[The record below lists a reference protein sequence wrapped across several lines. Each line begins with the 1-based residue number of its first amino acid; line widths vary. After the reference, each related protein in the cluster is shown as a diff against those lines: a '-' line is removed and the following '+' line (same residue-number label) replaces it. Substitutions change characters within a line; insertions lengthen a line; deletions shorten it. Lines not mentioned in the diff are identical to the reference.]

1 MDDRELEAT
10 QPTEEEQEQLDRDH
24 AEYDYLMQFQP

>member
-10 QPTEEEQEQLDRDH
+10 QPTEEEQEQLDRDQ
-24 AEYDYLMQFQP
+24 AEYEAALYYQP

>member
-10 QPTEEEQEQLDRDH
+10 QPTEEEQEQLYRDQ
-24 AEYDYLMQFQP
+24 AEYDYLMQYQP